1 MSNPLYL
8 LKEKQDKPERV
19 ETIDKALKQ
28 DRSKTDPF
36 MRGLATYN
44 DFMRDV
50 AKGFGG
56 VGEGIV
62 DLGAMT
68 IGTVADLVGNK
79 ELSQQMQDF
88 IKPDYV
94 NQFYDELMPLQWID
108 KQFGTNTYKMAKDYF
123 DVSYIN
129 ELDDN
134 TQQIVRGVGQGIG
147 QVLPMIITAG
157 IASGATTSSALS
169 KGATLAQA
177 MSKGQ
182 KVGQFVGLSV
192 AGLSAGGH
200 SGSKA
205 LNEGATM
212 TNAYKY
218 GVASGLLEAG
228 VETASG
234 LIPGLSAIP
243 GIGSVGRGTVGK
255 LIGQGLSEGAEEM
268 VTELL
273 DPLLQNLYKDAEYN
287 VNAQEV
293 LNSGIIGFI
302 TGSLLSGGNVVIDTS
317 RFGVKGNKV
326 NGYLMEINEL
336 AIEKDKLTRN
346 GKLTVEENMRIDKE
360 IDALYQKILEINDT
374 MTEKDLK
381 AYEGALGKSYEFTS
395 QLVEETNR
403 ATGLNIDENT
413 KYEFEPI
420 RAENFTPE
428 QTKKVNEVLNTMS
441 KIQSKT
447 KGTMQIVFTENMNV
461 GENGAYHNNVLY
473 ININSQNPLQT
484 AIKHE
489 LTHSIENTK
498 SYNILKN
505 IVLEK
510 IKSNNQ
516 YDTRISELKNLYAE
530 NIQDLNEQQQTE
542 YLEQEMVANAL
553 SEEILTDPNTI
564 NRICQTNKSLG
575 RKILDWIK
583 SKIKAIKNKAEI
595 DFLRQAENLYSQ
607 ALGEKVTSQETQL
620 VTQFKFSKTNPYEN
634 KTDSYI
640 EAKEHFGTTNVFE
653 KAGYINID
661 GTMLNFSGKSEGYE
675 QNYRTQDHRDISEI
689 FTGLNGTE
697 ALMQYLEE
705 GNIRLHTYG
714 FEIAKKPTEK
724 QIKTLTKFID
734 SRNGEVIVDLNRE
747 SAFKDNILSVEYPS
761 NTKAPKIINDIN
773 NFFDTGKEPVISD
786 VMKFRNLKYSKTAVI
801 GGTKIS
807 TQRIQQAKKINILD
821 WKSVVDGAKEL
832 GLQLRIGF
840 INSAAGIVVVG
851 NQAGVDLMP
860 LVTYAQT
867 SSQAGF
873 GYIEN
878 GVIKYE
884 NGKPIQVAKSPLET
898 LKPVLKNETLYRHF
912 QTYSYH
918 KHNINRIAQGK
929 PVFGKFLQHSTTI
942 ENQLQQYVNQNK
954 LTQDFVDSLKATG
967 YLDEATVNEYLANNT
982 LDNDVKQYIESN
994 TLDIS
999 EDQSQQIVDNYEK
1012 THPNFKSIN
1021 EDIVKYFQELLK
1033 MQLESGMISQES
1045 YDYFMQTYPNYIPTY
1060 RVMKPTSLGGAT
1072 ANTRGASVSPV
1083 IKKTTGSDLVIETL
1097 GEGIERITMNTIR
1110 STRINQIARVL
1121 YEIKLNDTN
1130 NEIKG
1135 VEIVNSAPERITDVT
1150 EIDYDEMVKHDP
1162 KSNEYTITFFVDGEK
1177 MKLRVAKSVY
1187 QGFYSLTGESKSWK
1201 AFEMIEKIMTPI
1213 NTTFKKLTTSLN
1225 PIFSMWRNPTRDFG
1239 NAVLQTKFGAENLIK
1254 KIPSALNMIRKN
1266 DPMWKL
1272 YQAQGGFSS
1281 TVMDFDHGISVDIDQ
1296 NVVGKAKGKLKLIGD
1311 KIEGASRTLEQLF
1324 RFTEFL
1330 MTLENGGTL
1339 TEALYNSAEVTTN
1352 FNTGGT
1358 VTKWLNRTV
1367 APFLNPSVQ
1376 GASKFI
1382 RTVAQGITPFGIA
1395 SKSGVTKGTPYFKLG
1410 RVYMS
1415 KDTFRR
1421 WVNFIVQWTMFGL
1434 TASILNELLL
1444 GDDDDYKSLRDFEKD
1459 ANYFIKVGDNTF
1471 FKIPKGQ
1478 VPGVAGS
1485 FAQRIVRLLKGDE
1498 NAFDD
1503 FLNTASQQMNP
1514 IESFRFIWQPIE
1526 EVKTNTTWYGGTIEN
1541 QTMQNYK
1548 SAQRYDEST
1557 SQIAIELG
1565 KILNYSPKKIHYLI
1579 DNYTGIIGDLAL
1591 PSTTLR
1597 AEGESM
1603 QILNILKKD
1612 LIADTVMSNKYSQKF
1627 YDLIEQTTYEKNENE
1642 TSRNSKIAKA
1652 KLRYLN
1658 KVNSASTEINK
1669 LIKDIQSNPN
1679 MSDKDKLAQVK
1690 VLKAQLNLLQKE
1702 ALDNAKL
1709 VEKNASFF
1717 ELSEL
1722 SFEDDY
1728 RELTRLTFGSDI
1740 ALKQY
1745 NSKVYEKALALSYV
1759 GLDFDTFYNSYF
1771 DLKDIS
1777 EYVSGNNKKQ
1787 IIYNYINKMRIRKP
1801 LKYILYAMQGYKL
1814 NVSQL
1819 SLVNSYLNTK
1829 KLSSEQ
1835 KKFMLQLIS

>member
-19 ETIDKALKQ
+19 EIIDRALKQ
-28 DRSKTDPF
+28 AQSKIDPF
-36 MRGLATYN
+36 TRARATYY
-44 DFMRDV
+44 DFMREV

-62 DLGAMT
+62 DFGAMT

-94 NQFYDELMPLQWID
+94 NQFYDELMPMQWID

-134 TQQIVRGVGQGIG
+134 TQQIVRGVGQSLG
-147 QVLPMIITAG
+147 QVLPMIITYG
-157 IASGATTSSALS
+157 MASGATQAGALS

-177 MSKGQ
+177 MSQGRKIGNLASM
-182 KVGQFVGLSV
+182 GLI
-192 AGLSAGGH
+192 LTSASGRA
-200 SGSKA
+200 GSKA
-205 LNEGATM
+205 LNEGANM
-212 TNAYKY
+212 SNAYAY

-228 VETASG
+228 VETVSG

-516 YDTRISELKNLYAE
+516 YDTRMSELKNLYAE
-530 NIQDLNEQQQTE
+530 NIQGMNQQQQTE
-542 YLEQEMVANAL
+542 YLENEMVANAL

-583 SKIKAIKNKAEI
+583 SKIKAIKNKAGI
-595 DFLRQAENLYSQ
+595 DFLRQAEKLYSQ
-607 ALGEKVTSQETQL
+607 ALDEKLVNQDTRLAPQYSKSSTDSLGNKLTKEQQEYFKDSKVRDENGNLLVVYHGTSENFTKFDITKSRSYKGEVDYDLPGFYFTANKQEASDYGNVKPFYL
-620 VTQFKFSKTNPYEN
+620 NITNPVINELNYYREQYN
-634 KTDSYI
+634 SWRETYDNLIEKGFDGAIVVEDGEVQEYI
-640 EAKEHFGTTNVFE
+640 AF
-653 KAGYINID
+653 
-661 GTMLNFSGKSEGYE
+661 
-675 QNYRTQDHRDISEI
+675 
-689 FTGLNGTE
+689 
-697 ALMQYLEE
+697 
-705 GNIRLHTYG
+705 
-714 FEIAKKPTEK
+714 KPE
-724 QIKTLTKFID
+724 QIKSIYNKNPTL
-734 SRNGEVIVDLNRE
+734 N
-747 SAFKDNILSVEYPS
+747 P
-761 NTKAPKIINDIN
+761 DI
-773 NFFDTGKEPVISD
+773 
-786 VMKFRNLKYSKTAVI
+786 RYSKSAVI
-801 GGTKIS
+801 GETKIS

-898 LKPVLKNETLYRHF
+898 LKPVLKNEAIYRNF

-929 PVFGKFLQHSTTI
+929 PVFGKFLQYSTTI

-999 EDQSQQIVDNYEK
+999 ADQSQQIVDNYEK

-1033 MQLESGMISQES
+1033 IQLESGMISQEN

-1083 IKKTTGSDLVIETL
+1083 IKKATGSDLVIETL
-1097 GEGIERITMNTIR
+1097 GEGIERVTMNTIR
-1110 STRINQIARVL
+1110 STRINNLARAL

-1135 VEIVNSAPERITDVT
+1135 VEIVTSDNAVERITDVT

-1239 NAVLQTKFGAENLIK
+1239 NAVLQTKFGGENLIRN
-1254 KIPSALNMIRKN
+1254 IPKALNMIRKN

-1281 TVMDFDHGISVDIDQ
+1281 TIMDFDHGISVNIDQ

-1421 WVNFIVQWTMFGL
+1421 WVNFIVQWTLFGL

-1444 GDDDDYKSLRDFEKD
+1444 GDDDDFKSIRDFEKD

-1478 VPGVAGS
+1478 VIGVAGS

-1514 IESFRFIWQPIE
+1514 IESFRFIWQPIY
-1526 EVKTNTTWYGGTIEN
+1526 EVQTNTTWYGGTIEN
-1541 QTMQNYK
+1541 QTLQKYK
-1548 SAQRYDEST
+1548 PSQRYDEST

-1597 AEGESM
+1597 AEGESIH
-1603 QILNILKKD
+1603 ILNILKKD
-1612 LIADTVMSNKYSQKF
+1612 LITDTVMSNKYSQKF
-1627 YDLIEQTTYEKNENE
+1627 YDLIEQTTYEKNEDE
-1642 TSRNSKIAKA
+1642 TSRKSKIAKA

-1658 KVNSASTEINK
+1658 KVNSASSEINK
-1669 LIKDIQSNPN
+1669 RIKEIQSNPN
-1679 MSDKDKLAQVK
+1679 MSDKDKLAEVK

-1702 ALDNAKL
+1702 ALENVKL
-1709 VEKNASFF
+1709 VEKNARFF
-1717 ELSEL
+1717 ELSDL

-1728 RELTRLTFGSDI
+1728 RELTRITFGSDV

-1745 NSKVYEKALALSYV
+1745 NAKVFEKALALSNL
-1759 GLDFDTFYNSYF
+1759 GLDFDTFYNAYF

-1777 EYVSGNNKKQ
+1777 EYVSGNIKKQ

-1814 NVSQL
+1814 TDTQL
-1819 SLVNSYLNTK
+1819 RLVKFYINTK
-1829 KLSSEQ
+1829 KLSREQ
-1835 KKFMLQLIS
+1835 KDIVLQLIS